1 MTCQFTGGSRKT
13 GLLACLRAQMI
24 SQPPAAIRNYSYAVR
39 NRLVSRS
46 MTPQSTGPIQS
57 DSIFSSKDEPERGG
71 GGGRELSLL
80 SDDFLMP
87 DADQTGGPSRPQ
99 TTMGFSFLG
108 RFWFFGF
115 FTPGTGH
122 AADRRPTA
130 GASCK
135 LYAVRFDSKLWKSLR
150 LALCIASA
158 ASVSDWI

>member
-1 MTCQFTGGSRKT
+1 
-13 GLLACLRAQMI
+13 
-24 SQPPAAIRNYSYAVR
+24 
-39 NRLVSRS
+39 
-46 MTPQSTGPIQS
+46 
-57 DSIFSSKDEPERGG
+57 
-71 GGGRELSLL
+71 
-80 SDDFLMP
+80 
-87 DADQTGGPSRPQ
+87 
-99 TTMGFSFLG
+99 MGFPFFRKVLV
-108 RFWFFGF
+108 FGF